1 MKTMFAS
8 VNENCVVKANFQDQ
22 DKLCEEFI
30 NEEIIKKVFA

>member
-1 MKTMFAS
+1 MS
-8 VNENCVVKANFQDQ
+8 INEDCEIKLNFSDQ

>member
-1 MKTMFAS
+1 MS
-8 VNENCVVKANFQDQ
+8 VNDKCTVKFNFSDQ